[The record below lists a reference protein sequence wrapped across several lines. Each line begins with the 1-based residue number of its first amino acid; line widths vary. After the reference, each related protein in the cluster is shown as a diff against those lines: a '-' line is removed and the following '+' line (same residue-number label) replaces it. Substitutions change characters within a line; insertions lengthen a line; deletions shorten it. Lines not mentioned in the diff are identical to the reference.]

1 MKAETITVK
10 EAAQRIGISQKTA
23 YTLVKKNEFPVRA
36 VRVGS
41 QIRVLVADLDKFLK
55 GESE

>member
-41 QIRVLVADLDKFLK
+41 QDRKSVV
-55 GESE
+55 